1 MAKKRFKISVILC
14 WVLVGLI
21 FVMNVIQGILISS
34 FTKKSTAESYAMDC
48 TQITNAYSLAI
59 ANKISE
65 YMNQMTFYS
74 NADIVSTADDQQIIT
89 WLREHNGNRKTY
101 FSSVMYAGKS
111 GVGYNDI
118 GETEN
123 VSNLDFYKEIMKNG
137 KSSYIDNPVK
147 DKNGK
152 IVFHIACAAK
162 LHGEIFGLF
171 AAVVPLENLE
181 NMVEYIRLGESGQT
195 WIIADNGTIVA
206 NLNHDNVMN
215 LNLLDSSNDPSVIQI
230 IKKAVNGGIG
240 TGWGKNWANIK
251 GNTFVAYTPIA
262 YTPWILVFSVLES
275 QVYKTGNAL
284 RNTNAV
290 ISLLTIIILAIFT
303 LLVSGVML
311 KPLGVVE
318 KSINEIA
325 SGHADLT
332 QRIQID
338 SKTEIGSVVDGFN
351 KFSEKLQNIVR
362 ELKNSKDQLAAAGE
376 EMHVCSQETADSN
389 NQILTNIETV
399 SERISNQSAS
409 VDQTAGAVN
418 EIASNIQSLEH
429 MIEQMVM
436 SVSQAS
442 AAVEEMIGNIDSVNG
457 SVRKMADQF
466 VELEETS
473 AIGTERQQDVNEK
486 INQIEQQSVM
496 LQEANEAI
504 ASIAEQTNLLAMNA
518 AIEAAHAGDAG
529 KGFAVVAD
537 EIRKLS
543 ETSTDQSKTIGNQL
557 KIILDSIKSVVSASQ
572 ASSEAF
578 TSVTDKIQSTD
589 ELVNHIKSAMEEQ
602 AEGSRQIGNALSV
615 MNDSTLE
622 VRTAS
627 KEMSEGNQAILTEI
641 RQLQTATFA
650 IKESMDIISS
660 TTEKITETGQS
671 LDKITKIMYDSIL
684 EIGNQV
690 DQFKV

>member
-206 NLNHDNVMN
+206 NLNHENVMN

-262 YTPWILVFSVLES
+262 YTPWILVFSVSES

-362 ELKNSKDQLAAAGE
+362 GLKNSKDQLAAAGE

-457 SVRKMADQF
+457 SVKKMADQF

-684 EIGNQV
+684 EIGNQI

>member
-74 NADIVSTADDQQIIT
+74 NADVVSTADDQQIIT

-123 VSNLDFYKEIMKNG
+123 VSNLDFYKEIMQNG

-262 YTPWILVFSVLES
+262 YTPWILVFSVSES

-325 SGHADLT
+325 SGRADLT

-376 EMHVCSQETADSN
+376 EMHVCSEETANSN
-389 NQILTNIETV
+389 NQILSNIETV

-457 SVRKMADQF
+457 SVKKMADQF

-660 TTEKITETGQS
+660 TTEQITETGQS

-684 EIGNQV
+684 EIGNQI

>member
-123 VSNLDFYKEIMKNG
+123 ISNLDFYKEIMKNG

-262 YTPWILVFSVLES
+262 YTPWILVFSVSES

-518 AIEAAHAGDAG
+518 AIEAAHAGEAG

-557 KIILDSIKSVVSASQ
+557 KIIHDSIESVVSASQ

>member
-1 MAKKRFKISVILC
+1 MPKRKYKIANFLCTSIVGIIL
-14 WVLVGLI
+14 VST
-21 FVMNVIQGILISS
+21 VIQITIVTRI
-34 FTKKSTAESYAMDC
+34 TKHSAAESYALDC

-123 VSNLDFYKEIMKNG
+123 ISNLDFYKEIMKNG

-262 YTPWILVFSVLES
+262 YTPWILVFSVSES

-557 KIILDSIKSVVSASQ
+557 KIIHDSIESVVSASQ

-627 KEMSEGNQAILTEI
+627 REMSEGNQAILTEI

>member
-262 YTPWILVFSVLES
+262 YTPWILVFSVSES

-650 IKESMDIISS
+650 IKESMDIISN

>member
-21 FVMNVIQGILISS
+21 FVMNIIQGILISS

-74 NADIVSTADDQQIIT
+74 NADIVSSADDQQIIT

-123 VSNLDFYKEIMKNG
+123 VSNLDFYKEIMQNG

-147 DKNGK
+147 DKNGN

-195 WIIADNGTIVA
+195 WIIAENGTIVA

-215 LNLLDSSNDPSVIQI
+215 LNLLDSSNDPSVLQI
-230 IKKAVNGGIG
+230 MKKAVNGGIG

-262 YTPWILVFSVLES
+262 YTPWILVFSVSES

-518 AIEAAHAGDAG
+518 AIEAAHAGEAG

-557 KIILDSIKSVVSASQ
+557 KIIHDSIESVVSASQ

>member
-123 VSNLDFYKEIMKNG
+123 ISNLDFYKEIMKNG

-262 YTPWILVFSVLES
+262 YTPWILVFSVSES

-457 SVRKMADQF
+457 SVKKMADQF

-518 AIEAAHAGDAG
+518 AIEAAHAGEAG

-557 KIILDSIKSVVSASQ
+557 KIIHDSIESVVSASQ

>member
-21 FVMNVIQGILISS
+21 FVMNVIQGVLISS

-123 VSNLDFYKEIMKNG
+123 ISNLDFYKEIMKNG

-262 YTPWILVFSVLES
+262 YTPWILVFSVSES

-518 AIEAAHAGDAG
+518 AIEAAHAGEAG

-557 KIILDSIKSVVSASQ
+557 KIIHDSIESVVSASQ

>member
-65 YMNQMTFYS
+65 YINQMTFYS

-101 FSSVMYAGKS
+101 FSSVMYVGKN

-195 WIIADNGTIVA
+195 WIIAENGTIVA

-262 YTPWILVFSVLES
+262 YTPWILVFSVSES

>member
-1 MAKKRFKISVILC
+1 MAKKRFKISIILC

-206 NLNHDNVMN
+206 NLNHENVMN

-262 YTPWILVFSVLES
+262 YTPWILVFSVSES

-362 ELKNSKDQLAAAGE
+362 GLKNSKDQLAAAGE

-684 EIGNQV
+684 EIGNQI

>member
-1 MAKKRFKISVILC
+1 
-14 WVLVGLI
+14 
-21 FVMNVIQGILISS
+21 
-34 FTKKSTAESYAMDC
+34 MDC

-206 NLNHDNVMN
+206 NLNHENVMN

-262 YTPWILVFSVLES
+262 YTPWILVFSVSES

-518 AIEAAHAGDAG
+518 AIEAAHAGEAG

-557 KIILDSIKSVVSASQ
+557 KIIHDSIESVVSASQ

>member
-14 WVLVGLI
+14 WILVGLI

-195 WIIADNGTIVA
+195 WIIADNGTVVA

-262 YTPWILVFSVLES
+262 YTPWILVFSVSES

-362 ELKNSKDQLAAAGE
+362 GLKNSKDQLAAAGE

-684 EIGNQV
+684 EIGNQI

>member
-14 WVLVGLI
+14 WVLVSLI
-21 FVMNVIQGILISS
+21 FVMNVFQGILISS

-74 NADIVSTADDQQIIT
+74 NADVVVTADDKQIIN
-89 WLREHNGNRKTY
+89 WLKEHNGNRKTY
-101 FSSVMYAGKS
+101 FSSVMYAGKDGIAYS
-111 GVGYNDI
+111 DI

-147 DKNGK
+147 DKKGN

-162 LHGEIFGLF
+162 LHGEIFGVF
-171 AAVVPLENLE
+171 SAVVPLENIQ

-195 WIIADNGTIVA
+195 WIVADNGTLVA
-206 NLNHDNVMN
+206 NVNHNNVMK
-215 LNLLDSSNDPSVIQI
+215 LNLLDASNDPSVTEIM
-230 IKKAVNGGIG
+230 KKAANGGIG
-240 TGWGKNWANIK
+240 TGWGKNWGGLK

-262 YTPWILVFSVLES
+262 YTPWILVFSVAES
-275 QVYKTGNAL
+275 QVYKTGTAL
-284 RNTNAV
+284 SYTNAT

-311 KPLGVVE
+311 KPLGAVE
-318 KSINEIA
+318 KSINDIA

-332 QRIQID
+332 KRIQID

-351 KFSEKLQNIVR
+351 RFAEKLQNIIR
-362 ELKNSKDQLAAAGE
+362 QIKNSKDQLAAAGE
-376 EMHVCSQETADSN
+376 EMHNCSEETANSN
-389 NQILTNIETV
+389 NQILSNIDTV

-473 AIGTERQQDVNEK
+473 AIGTERQMDVNEK
-486 INQIEQQSVM
+486 IGQIEQQSVM
-496 LQEANEAI
+496 LQEANAALANI
-504 ASIAEQTNLLAMNA
+504 ASQTNLLAMNA
-518 AIEAAHAGDAG
+518 AIEAAHAGEAG

-543 ETSTDQSKTIGNQL
+543 ETSTAQSKTIGNQL
-557 KIILDSIKSVVSASQ
+557 KIIRDSIESVVSASQ
-572 ASSEAF
+572 ASSQAF
-578 TSVTDKIQSTD
+578 NSVTDKIQSTD
-589 ELVNHIKSAMEEQ
+589 ILVNQIKTAMEEQ

-641 RQLQTATFA
+641 KQLQNATFA
-650 IKESMDIISS
+650 IKESMGVISS
-660 TTEKITETGQS
+660 TTEKITETGES
-671 LDKITKIMYDSIL
+671 LDQITKIMYDSIL
-684 EIGNQV
+684 DIGNQI
-690 DQFKV
+690 DQFQI

>member
-195 WIIADNGTIVA
+195 WIIADNGTVVA

-262 YTPWILVFSVLES
+262 YTPWILVFSVSES

-362 ELKNSKDQLAAAGE
+362 GLKNSKDQLAAAGE

-684 EIGNQV
+684 EIGNQI

>member
-123 VSNLDFYKEIMKNG
+123 ISNLDFYKEIMKNG

-206 NLNHDNVMN
+206 NLNHENVMN
-215 LNLLDSSNDPSVIQI
+215 LNLLDSSNDPSVLQI
-230 IKKAVNGGIG
+230 MKKAVNGGIG

-262 YTPWILVFSVLES
+262 YTPWILVFSVSES

-518 AIEAAHAGDAG
+518 AIEAAHAGEAG

-557 KIILDSIKSVVSASQ
+557 KIIHDSIESVVSASQ

>member
-1 MAKKRFKISVILC
+1 MSRKRYKISVILC
-14 WVLVGLI
+14 WMLVAIILVINAVQGVL
-21 FVMNVIQGILISS
+21 MSS

-74 NADIVSTADDQQIIT
+74 NADVVSSGDDQKIIS
-89 WLREHNGNRKTY
+89 WLKEHNGNRKTY

-240 TGWGKNWANIK
+240 TGWGKIWANIK

-262 YTPWILVFSVLES
+262 YTPWILVFSVSES

-389 NQILTNIETV
+389 KQILTNIETV

-518 AIEAAHAGDAG
+518 AIEAAHAGEAG

-557 KIILDSIKSVVSASQ
+557 KIIHDSIESVVSASQ

>member
-14 WVLVGLI
+14 WVLVSLI
-21 FVMNVIQGILISS
+21 FVMNVFQGILISS

-74 NADIVSTADDQQIIT
+74 NADVVVTADDKQIIN
-89 WLREHNGNRKTY
+89 WLKEHNGNRKTY
-101 FSSVMYAGKS
+101 FSSVMYAGKDGIAYS
-111 GVGYNDI
+111 DI

-147 DKNGK
+147 DKKGN

-162 LHGEIFGLF
+162 LHGEIFGVF
-171 AAVVPLENLE
+171 SAVVPLENIQ

-195 WIIADNGTIVA
+195 WIVADNGTLVA
-206 NLNHDNVMN
+206 NVNHNNVMK
-215 LNLLDSSNDPSVIQI
+215 LNLLDASNDPSVTEIM
-230 IKKAVNGGIG
+230 KKAANGGIG
-240 TGWGKNWANIK
+240 TGWGKNWGGLK

-262 YTPWILVFSVLES
+262 YTPWILVFSVAES
-275 QVYKTGNAL
+275 QVYKTGTAL
-284 RNTNAV
+284 SYTNAT

-311 KPLGVVE
+311 KPLGAVE
-318 KSINEIA
+318 KSINDIA

-332 QRIQID
+332 KRIQID

-351 KFSEKLQNIVR
+351 RFAEKLQNIIR
-362 ELKNSKDQLAAAGE
+362 QIKNSKDQLAAAGE
-376 EMHVCSQETADSN
+376 EMHNCSEETANSN
-389 NQILTNIETV
+389 NQILSNIDTV

-473 AIGTERQQDVNEK
+473 AIGTERQMDVNEK
-486 INQIEQQSVM
+486 IGQIEQQSVM
-496 LQEANEAI
+496 LQEANAAI
-504 ASIAEQTNLLAMNA
+504 ANIASQTNLLAMNA
-518 AIEAAHAGDAG
+518 AIEAAHAGEAG

-543 ETSTDQSKTIGNQL
+543 ETSTAQSKTIGNQL
-557 KIILDSIKSVVSASQ
+557 KIIRDSIESVVSASQ
-572 ASSEAF
+572 ASSQAF
-578 TSVTDKIQSTD
+578 NSVTDKIQSTD
-589 ELVNHIKSAMEEQ
+589 ILVNQIKTAMEEQ

-641 RQLQTATFA
+641 KQLQNATFA
-650 IKESMDIISS
+650 IKESMGVISS
-660 TTEKITETGQS
+660 TTEKITETGES
-671 LDKITKIMYDSIL
+671 LDQITKIMYDSIL
-684 EIGNQV
+684 DIGNQI
-690 DQFKV
+690 DQFQI

>member
-206 NLNHDNVMN
+206 NLNHENVMN

-240 TGWGKNWANIK
+240 TGWEKNWANIK

-262 YTPWILVFSVLES
+262 YTPWILVFSVSES

-332 QRIQID
+332 QRIHID

-362 ELKNSKDQLAAAGE
+362 GLKNSKDQLAAAGE

-684 EIGNQV
+684 EIGNQI

>member
-206 NLNHDNVMN
+206 NLNHENVMN

-230 IKKAVNGGIG
+230 IKKAVNGEIG

-262 YTPWILVFSVLES
+262 YTPWILVFSVSES

-518 AIEAAHAGDAG
+518 AIEAAHAGEAG

-557 KIILDSIKSVVSASQ
+557 KIIHDSIESVVSASQ

>member
-74 NADIVSTADDQQIIT
+74 NADVVSTADDQQIIT

-123 VSNLDFYKEIMKNG
+123 VSNLDFYKEIMQNG

-262 YTPWILVFSVLES
+262 YTPWILVFSVSES

-325 SGHADLT
+325 SGRADLT

-376 EMHVCSQETADSN
+376 EMHVCSEETANSN
-389 NQILTNIETV
+389 NQILSNIETV

-660 TTEKITETGQS
+660 TTEQITETGQS

-684 EIGNQV
+684 EIGNQI

>member
-1 MAKKRFKISVILC
+1 MAKKRYKISVILC
-14 WVLVGLI
+14 CLLVGLI
-21 FVMNVIQGILISS
+21 LLINVIQGILIST

-59 ANKISE
+59 ANKISD

-74 NADIVSTADDQQIIT
+74 NADVVSTGDDAQIIT
-89 WLREHNGNRKTY
+89 WLKEHNGNRKTY
-101 FSSVMYAGKS
+101 FSSVMYAGKD
-111 GVGYNDI
+111 GIGYTDI
-118 GETEN
+118 GGSEN
-123 VSNLDFYKEIMKNG
+123 VSNQEFYRQIMRNG
-137 KSSYIDNPVK
+137 KGSYIDNPVK
-147 DKNGK
+147 DKDGK
-152 IVFHIACAAK
+152 LIFHIACAAK
-162 LHGEIFGLF
+162 LHGEIFGVF
-171 AAVVPLENLE
+171 SAVVPLENIE
-181 NMVEYIRLGESGQT
+181 NMVEYILLGETGQT
-195 WIIADNGTIVA
+195 WIIADNGTVVA
-206 NLNHDNVMN
+206 NVNRRNVMKM
-215 LNLLDSSNDPSVIQI
+215 NLLDRSNDSSVTEIMN
-230 IKKAVNGGIG
+230 KAVNGGIG
-240 TGWGKNWANIK
+240 TGWAKNWGNLK
-251 GNTFVAYTPIA
+251 GNIFVAYTPIA
-262 YTPWILVFSVLES
+262 YTPWILAFSVAES

-290 ISLLTIIILAIFT
+290 ISLLTIVILALCT
-303 LLVSGVML
+303 LLVSGFML
-311 KPLGVVE
+311 KPLGIVE
-318 KSINEIA
+318 KSINGIA

-332 QRIQID
+332 QRIQIN

-351 KFSEKLQNIVR
+351 KFSEKLQSIVR

-376 EMHVCSQETADSN
+376 EMHNCSQETTESN
-389 NQILTNIETV
+389 NQILSNIDTV
-399 SERISNQSAS
+399 SERISHQSAS

-429 MIEQMVM
+429 MIEQMVQ

-466 VELEETS
+466 IELEETS
-473 AIGTERQQDVNEK
+473 SIGTERQKDVNDK
-486 INQIEQQSVM
+486 IMQIEQQSVM
-496 LQEANEAI
+496 LQEANAAI
-504 ASIAEQTNLLAMNA
+504 ANIASQTNLLAMNA
-518 AIEAAHAGDAG
+518 AIEAAHAGEAG

-543 ETSTDQSKTIGNQL
+543 ETSTVQSKTIGNQL
-557 KIILDSIKSVVSASQ
+557 KVIRESIESVVSASQ

-578 TSVTDKIQSTD
+578 NSVTDKIQSTD
-589 ELVNHIKSAMEEQ
+589 MLVNQIKSAMEEQ
-602 AEGSRQIGNALSV
+602 AEGSRQIGSALSV

-641 RQLQTATFA
+641 KQLQDATFA
-650 IKESMDIISS
+650 IKESMAIISS

-671 LDKITKIMYDSIL
+671 LDNITKIMYNSIL

-690 DQFKV
+690 DQFTV

>member
-195 WIIADNGTIVA
+195 WIITDNGTIVA

-262 YTPWILVFSVLES
+262 YTPWILVFSVSES

-518 AIEAAHAGDAG
+518 AIEAAHAGEAG

-557 KIILDSIKSVVSASQ
+557 KIIHDSIESVVSASQ

>member
-262 YTPWILVFSVLES
+262 YTPWILVFSVSES

-376 EMHVCSQETADSN
+376 EMHVCSEETANSN
-389 NQILTNIETV
+389 NQILSNIETV

-429 MIEQMVM
+429 MIEQMVT

-442 AAVEEMIGNIDSVNG
+442 AAVEEMIGNIDSVNA
-457 SVRKMADQF
+457 SVRKMANQF

-473 AIGTERQQDVNEK
+473 AIGTQRQQDVNEK

-496 LQEANEAI
+496 LQEANAAI
-504 ASIAEQTNLLAMNA
+504 ASIASQTNLLAMNA

-543 ETSTDQSKTIGNQL
+543 ETSTNQSKTIGNQL

-602 AEGSRQIGNALSV
+602 AEGSRQIGEALSV

-627 KEMSEGNQAILTEI
+627 REMSEGNQAILTEI

-660 TTEKITETGQS
+660 TTEQITETGQS

>member
-123 VSNLDFYKEIMKNG
+123 ISNLDFYKEIMKNG
-137 KSSYIDNPVK
+137 KSSYIDNPAK

-206 NLNHDNVMN
+206 NLNHENVMN

-262 YTPWILVFSVLES
+262 YTPWILVFSVSES

-518 AIEAAHAGDAG
+518 AIEAAHAGEAG

-557 KIILDSIKSVVSASQ
+557 KIIHDSIESVVSASQ

>member
-215 LNLLDSSNDPSVIQI
+215 LNLLDSSNDSSVIQI
-230 IKKAVNGGIG
+230 IKNAVNGGIG

-262 YTPWILVFSVLES
+262 YTPWILVFSVSES

-362 ELKNSKDQLAAAGE
+362 GLKNSKDQLAAAGE

-684 EIGNQV
+684 EIGNQI

>member
-262 YTPWILVFSVLES
+262 YTPWILVFSVSES

-362 ELKNSKDQLAAAGE
+362 GLKNSKDQLAAAGE
-376 EMHVCSQETADSN
+376 EMHVCSQETANSN

-684 EIGNQV
+684 EIGNQI

>member
-230 IKKAVNGGIG
+230 IKNAVNGGIG

-262 YTPWILVFSVLES
+262 YTPWILVFSVSES

-290 ISLLTIIILAIFT
+290 ISLLIIIILAIFT

-362 ELKNSKDQLAAAGE
+362 GLKNSKDQLAAAGE

-684 EIGNQV
+684 EIGNQI

>member
-195 WIIADNGTIVA
+195 WIIADNGTVVA

-262 YTPWILVFSVLES
+262 YTPWILVFSVSES

-362 ELKNSKDQLAAAGE
+362 GLKNSKDQLAAAGE

>member
-206 NLNHDNVMN
+206 NLNHENVMN

-262 YTPWILVFSVLES
+262 YTPWILVFSVSES

-362 ELKNSKDQLAAAGE
+362 GLKNSKDQLAAAGE

-684 EIGNQV
+684 EIGNQI

>member
-123 VSNLDFYKEIMKNG
+123 VSNLDFYKEIMQNG

-147 DKNGK
+147 DKNGN

-262 YTPWILVFSVLES
+262 YTPWILVFSVSES

-557 KIILDSIKSVVSASQ
+557 KIIHDSIESVVSASQ

>member
-262 YTPWILVFSVLES
+262 YTPWILVFSVSES

-557 KIILDSIKSVVSASQ
+557 KIIHDSIESVVSASQ

>member
-206 NLNHDNVMN
+206 NLNHENVMN

-262 YTPWILVFSVLES
+262 YTPWILVFSVSES

-338 SKTEIGSVVDGFN
+338 SKTDIGSVVDGFN

-518 AIEAAHAGDAG
+518 AIEAAHAGEAG

-557 KIILDSIKSVVSASQ
+557 KIIHDSIESVVSASQ

>member
-206 NLNHDNVMN
+206 NLNHENVMN

-262 YTPWILVFSVLES
+262 YTPWILVFSVSES

-684 EIGNQV
+684 EIGNQI

>member
-1 MAKKRFKISVILC
+1 MAQKRYKISVILC

-21 FVMNVIQGILISS
+21 FVMNVIQGVLISS

-74 NADIVSTADDQQIIT
+74 NADVVSYADDQKIIA
-89 WLREHNGNRKTY
+89 WLKEHNGNRKTY
-101 FSSVMYAGKS
+101 FSSVLYAGKDGIAYS
-111 GVGYNDI
+111 DI
-118 GETEN
+118 GESEN
-123 VSNLDFYKEIMKNG
+123 VSNQNFYKEILKNG
-137 KSSYIDNPVK
+137 KTSYIDNPVK
-147 DKNGK
+147 DKNGN

-162 LHGEIFGLF
+162 LHGEIFGVF
-171 AAVVPLENLE
+171 AAVIPLENLQ
-181 NMVEYIRLGESGQT
+181 NMVEYIRLGETGQT
-195 WIIADNGTIVA
+195 WIIADNGTIIA
-206 NLNHDNVMN
+206 NVNHNNVMKM
-215 LNLLDSSNDPSVIQI
+215 NLLDASNDPGVTEIM
-230 IKKAVNGGIG
+230 KKAANGGIG
-240 TGWGKNWANIK
+240 TGWGKNWGGLK
-251 GNTFVAYTPIA
+251 GDSFVAYTPIA
-262 YTPWILVFSVLES
+262 YTPWVLVFSVAES

-290 ISLLTIIILAIFT
+290 ISILTIVILALFT
-303 LLVSGVML
+303 LLVSGFLL

-332 QRIQID
+332 QRIQIK

-362 ELKNSKDQLAAAGE
+362 ELKKSKDQLAAAGE
-376 EMHVCSQETADSN
+376 EMHICSEETADSN
-389 NQILTNIETV
+389 NQILSNIGTV
-399 SERISNQSAS
+399 SERIANQSAS

-457 SVRKMADQF
+457 SVRKMAEQF

-473 AIGTERQQDVNEK
+473 AVGTEKQRDVNEK
-486 INQIEQQSVM
+486 IGQIEQQSVM
-496 LQEANEAI
+496 LQEANSAI
-504 ASIAEQTNLLAMNA
+504 ANIASQTNLLAMNA
-518 AIEAAHAGDAG
+518 AIEAAHAGEAG

-543 ETSTDQSKTIGNQL
+543 ETSTAQSKTIGNQL
-557 KIILDSIKSVVSASQ
+557 KIIRDSIESVVSASQ
-572 ASSEAF
+572 ASSAAF
-578 TSVTDKIQSTD
+578 NSVTDKIQSTD
-589 ELVNHIKSAMEEQ
+589 MLVNQIKSAMEEQ
-602 AEGSRQIGNALSV
+602 AEGSRQIGSALSV

-627 KEMSEGNQAILTEI
+627 QEMSQGNQAILAEI
-641 RQLQTATFA
+641 RQLQNATFA
-650 IKESMDIISS
+650 IKESMEIISS
-660 TTEKITETGQS
+660 TTEKITETGES

>member
-206 NLNHDNVMN
+206 NLNHENVMN

-262 YTPWILVFSVLES
+262 YTPWILVFSVSES

-557 KIILDSIKSVVSASQ
+557 KIIHDSIESVVSASQ